1 VKIGVVSDTHG
12 SLTAWQKALDGP
24 CRDADLILHAGDVL
38 YHGPRNPF
46 PREYKPADLAVAIN
60 NCPIPLLIARGN
72 CDTEVDQAVLT
83 VPLQSPYLLV
93 QEGGKRIMVTHGHA
107 ASLDEQVRWAAR
119 CGVDLLITGHTH
131 VPVLQ
136 RFDAILHLNPGSL
149 SLPKQPEPIPTLALI
164 EGEWVKVVELES
176 GREIMSEALK

>member
-24 CRDADLILHAGDVL
+24 LRDADLILHAGDVL

-46 PREYKPADLAVAIN
+46 PQEYKPAELAVAIN

-72 CDTEVDQAVLT
+72 CDTEVDQAVLSI
-83 VPLQSPYLLV
+83 PLQSPYLLI

-107 ASLDEQVRWAAR
+107 ASLDEQIRWAAR
-119 CGVDLLITGHTH
+119 CGVHLLITGHTH
-131 VPVLQ
+131 IPALK
-136 RFDAILHLNPGSL
+136 RFDSVLHLNPGSL
-149 SLPKQPEPIPTLALI
+149 ALPKQAEPIPTLALI
-164 EGEWVKVVELES
+164 EGKRVQVVELES
-176 GREIMSEALK
+176 GREIIKEGIK